1 MSFED
6 LQALF
11 ELEREATKKQKL
23 EGERENLRPALLPS
37 PATAGDYST
46 SLEYD
51 SAFDTTP
58 AEVLASPTPSGREEE
73 SSDVFQTPAVVLRHK
88 RPTRWSTGRIQ
99 GRGHLTDM
107 SFTALSP
114 ILAGGTPPSGAK
126 SPSSEREPGV
136 YVRMHMH
143 VTC

>member
-11 ELEREATKKQKL
+11 EIEREATKKQKL
-23 EGERENLRPALLPS
+23 EGERENLRPTALLS
-37 PATAGDYST
+37 PATAGNYST

-51 SAFDTTP
+51 SALDTTP

-99 GRGHLTDM
+99 GRGHPMDM

-126 SPSSEREPGV
+126 SPSSERELGM
-136 YVRMHMH
+136 YMHVH